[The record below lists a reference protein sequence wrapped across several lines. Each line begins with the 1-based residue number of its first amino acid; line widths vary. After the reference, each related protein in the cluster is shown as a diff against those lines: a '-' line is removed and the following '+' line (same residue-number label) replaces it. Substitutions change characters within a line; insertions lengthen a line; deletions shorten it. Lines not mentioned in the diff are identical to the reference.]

1 VSNLLVADTATAR
14 WITFNRE
21 AKLNAWL
28 WEDIVAAT
36 ALVREAAQA
45 SRALVFRGAGGR
57 AFSAGIDV
65 GTFLGLT
72 PETARTFITDLRDF
86 LGAVR
91 AAPIP
96 TLCLIDGYCLGGA
109 LELALTADIRLVTP
123 RARFG
128 MPEIKV
134 GIPSVLDAALLAQ
147 HVGLGKAKEM
157 LLTGDLYDVV
167 ALERYGLFNEV
178 VAPPALEGAAM
189 RLLDRLTGH
198 SPAAVRSQKALFE
211 TWQNAGL
218 HASIEA
224 SVDAFAAIFAE
235 PGTAERLAAYAARF
249 RPRAS
254 GE

>member
-1 VSNLLVADTATAR
+1 MAHLLVTDTADVR
-14 WITFNRE
+14 WITFDRE

-36 ALVREAAQA
+36 ALVREAAQTR
-45 SRALVFRGAGGR
+45 RALVFRGAGSR
-57 AFSAGIDV
+57 AFSAGVDV

-72 PETARTFITDLRDF
+72 TESARRFIADLRDL

-109 LELALTADIRLVTP
+109 LELALAADIRLVTP
-123 RARFG
+123 RACFG

-157 LLTGDLYDVV
+157 LLTGDLYRVE
-167 ALERYGLFNEV
+167 ALDRYGLFNEV
-178 VAPPALEGAAM
+178 VASPALDATAR
-189 RLLDRLTGH
+189 RLLDRLIGH
-198 SPAAVRSQKALFE
+198 SPAAVRAQKALFE
-211 TWQNAGL
+211 TWQNEGL
-218 HASIEA
+218 QASIDA
-224 SVDAFAAIFAE
+224 SMETFAATFAE
-235 PGTAERLAAYAARF
+235 PETAEHLAAYAARF
-249 RPRAS
+249 RRRKP